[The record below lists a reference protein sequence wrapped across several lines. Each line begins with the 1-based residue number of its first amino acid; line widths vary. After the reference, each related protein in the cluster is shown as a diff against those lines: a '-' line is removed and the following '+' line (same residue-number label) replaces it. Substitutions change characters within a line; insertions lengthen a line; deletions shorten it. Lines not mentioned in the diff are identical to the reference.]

1 MARRPNYKFDR
12 MEREK
17 AKAAKKAAKLKI
29 KQEKAAE
36 SATETVTEEMDSA
49 PAVDQNPEQ

>member
-36 SATETVTEEMDSA
+36 STTETVTEEMDSA

>member
-17 AKAAKKAAKLKI
+17 AKAAKRAAKAEAKAE
-29 KQEKAAE
+29 KAKEKAA
-36 SATETVTEEMDSA
+36 TTEEAEPKAD
-49 PAVDQNPEQ
+49 